1 MKKLISFLVLLL
13 ISKSMIWC
21 CSCIPPKSFCET
33 IATRSKS
40 STTLVIKALVER
52 KTDNEAQ
59 LQILTVLVGNE
70 SRSTIKCFR
79 HDPLFCGTVDFGN
92 EGDIAIFI
100 LNRID
105 SVSSFSPPT
114 AKKNDYQLPLCQFIK
129 LKIEGTKIRGFI
141 TQNKEQ
147 TIDESEL
154 LCNLFNTK
162 SSTLN
167 SVKTFPNPTNN
178 YLYFKGLENEIDIS
192 ITDLLGRNAYT
203 TKVNPNK
210 NAISLADLASGIYI
224 VRMQYLSSVL
234 LVKIVKF

>member
-1 MKKLISFLVLLL
+1 MNRAQPSNALGMTLCFVVLLILVMKVILLYLFSIEL
-13 ISKSMIWC
+13 I
-21 CSCIPPKSFCET
+21 
-33 IATRSKS
+33 
-40 STTLVIKALVER
+40 LY
-52 KTDNEAQ
+52 
-59 LQILTVLVGNE
+59 
-70 SRSTIKCFR
+70 
-79 HDPLFCGTVDFGN
+79 PLFHH
-92 EGDIAIFI
+92 
-100 LNRID
+100 
-105 SVSSFSPPT
+105 
-114 AKKNDYQLPLCQFIK
+114 QLPLCQFIK

-192 ITDLLGRNAYT
+192 ITDLLGRNAYN
-203 TKVNPNK
+203 TKVNPIK
-210 NAISLADLASGIYI
+210 NVISLADLASGIYI